1 MSCRRF
7 PTAGSHDPRFQRTMN
22 EADGGPKGRAMRLR
36 LLTIVALLVGLGLV
50 AGAQEPG
57 KAAAAA
63 KGSWTGFITDTHCG
77 KKGANEDHTA
87 DCVTKC
93 MKGGSKAQIWSETDQ
108 KALDLDSFDKV
119 KSMVGQRVTVK
130 GTLDPASNTI
140 KVESAEKATP
150 AK

>member
-1 MSCRRF
+1 MRF
-7 PTAGSHDPRFQRTMN
+7 
-22 EADGGPKGRAMRLR
+22 K
-36 LLTIVALLVGLGLV
+36 LLTIVAMLVGFAFV
-50 AGAQEPG
+50 AGAQEPS

-93 MKGGSKAQIWSETDQ
+93 MKGGSKAQIWNEADQ
-108 KALDLDSFDKV
+108 KAIDLDGFEKV
-119 KSMVGQRVTVK
+119 KGLVGQRITVK
-130 GTLDPASNTI
+130 GTLDPATNTI

-150 AK
+150 TK

>member
-1 MSCRRF
+1 MTKLKLLAIMLALF
-7 PTAGSHDPRFQRTMN
+7 AWTATAI
-22 EADGGPKGRAMRLR
+22 AD
-36 LLTIVALLVGLGLV
+36 
-50 AGAQEPG
+50 EPG
-57 KAAAAA
+57 KAAAA

-93 MKGGSKAQIWSETDQ
+93 MKGGSKAQIWNETDQ
-108 KALDLDSFDKV
+108 KAIDLDSFDKV
-119 KSMVGQRVTVK
+119 KGMVGQRVTVK
-130 GTLDPASNTI
+130 GTLDPTTNMI